1 MYSLITDNNAL
12 AAYCQQVAADS
23 VLALDT
29 EFIRQST
36 LYPKLG
42 LIQMY
47 DGVQL
52 ALVDPLAI
60 SEGGAQTR
68 TSAPSVV
75 RQWIFDRATRLCRIS
90 PQTTILRP
98 VKSSVPSPRSANA

>member
-42 LIQMY
+42 LIQLF
-47 DGVQL
+47 DGHSL
-52 ALVDPLAI
+52 ALVDPLSITNWQPLQQVMANTGI
-60 SEGGAQTR
+60 VKLLHSCSEDIEAL
-68 TSAPSVV
+68 A
-75 RQWIFDRATRLCRIS
+75 RL
-90 PQTTILRP
+90 
-98 VKSSVPSPRSANA
+98 